1 MEENPKINI
10 YLNRA
15 AFGLLLALVPAVALF
30 FSTEGEFVIGKELV
44 ARIAIYSSLFLF
56 LVSVGFSKFPAFAR
70 FQIFPDALI
79 FLAGFIPSLIAALDH
94 RRAFISWLGFLDGVV
109 LYFLVIGLVDSR
121 KRKNIFIMAF
131 YLSALLVSVGGILQV
146 LNVVPLGYDLFRK
159 GDPGSSLG
167 LSNFAAEY
175 LLLCLPLL
183 FVWAVPAEEKDHGLL
198 TLVKFLGIVVIGLYF
213 LLTQNRGAMAG
224 MAVAGVFFAIVMLR
238 SWVRFRDQGGT
249 RLKPVL
255 IGTALVLAVSGVFLF
270 LTPAGSRVV
279 KKSLSSLNFH
289 DPSIRFRFL
298 AWESSLKMFKDNTFF
313 GVGLANYP
321 LSLPKY
327 QTADLD
333 RMAEQTGTTVDN
345 PHNEFLFFLS
355 ETGLVGFFFWLVFL
369 FSVFLFSFREL
380 KRSRNFSERIFA
392 GGILAGFWGFLANSF
407 FAFNFHLPASSLAF
421 FGLVGLMEAESRLR
435 QEVIPLLK
443 VEPAGAVSPKGWK
456 ILGKKHSRIAIF
468 AVSILVLI
476 SGLIWV
482 RATWLE
488 YDGRLAFLRGMRAAG
503 QGNIDDSLPYFN
515 RAIQRDPHNYI
526 YYYNRSISY
535 GFLGMQNETEED
547 LLKTL
552 SLHPNMVSALYD
564 LGAMRTS
571 EGRYQ
576 EAEEPLELA
585 LALNPSLYFEIGV
598 HLSQVYLNLGDLSR
612 AQEIGA
618 RLVEIRDDSFL
629 SHFLLANAYY
639 FSRDYPSATREYFET
654 IKLNPNF
661 ADGFKNLGLSLLQE
675 ERAKE
680 ALAIYE
686 NATGKWPERAELW
699 YYLGCALAEDGRKAE
714 AEKQLQQAFSLDSG
728 LKERARQEPILIK
741 KGIKIVR

>member
-1 MEENPKINI
+1 MNEYSRIQK

-15 AFGLLLALVPAVALF
+15 AFGLILAAVLAVPLF
-30 FSTEGEFVIGKELV
+30 FSTEGEYVIGKEVV

-56 LVSVGFSKFPAFAR
+56 LASVGFSKFPAFAR
-70 FQIFPDALI
+70 FQILPDALI
-79 FLAGFIPSLIAALDH
+79 LLAGFIPSIIAALDH

-121 KRKNIFIMAF
+121 ARKSIFILAF
-131 YLSALLVSVGGILQV
+131 YLSALLVSIGGILQV
-146 LNVVPLGYDLFRK
+146 LKVLPLGYDLFHK

-183 FVWAVPAEEKDHGLL
+183 FVWAVPAGEKGGWL
-198 TLVKFLGIVVIGLYF
+198 TALAKLLGIVIIGLYF
-213 LLTQNRGAMAG
+213 LLAQNRGAVVG
-224 MAVAGVFFAIVMLR
+224 MAVAGSFFAIVLIQ
-238 SWVRFRDQGGT
+238 SWLRFRAQEGVK
-249 RLKPVL
+249 LKPVL
-255 IGTALVLAVSGVFLF
+255 VGAALVLVVSGAFLF

-279 KKSLSSLNFH
+279 DKSLSSFNFN

-298 AWESSLKMFKDNTFF
+298 AWKSSLNMFKDNAFF
-313 GVGLANYP
+313 GVGLANFP

-345 PHNEFLFFLS
+345 PHNEFILFLS
-355 ETGLVGFFFWLVFL
+355 ETGLVGFICWLIFL
-369 FSVFLFSFREL
+369 TSVFLFGFREL
-380 KRSRNFSERIFA
+380 KQSRNFTEMIFA
-392 GGILAGFWGFLANSF
+392 GGMFAGFWGFLANSL
-407 FAFNFHLPASSLAF
+407 FAFNFHVPASSLAF
-421 FGLVGLMEAESRLR
+421 FGLVGLLEAESRLR
-435 QEVIPLLK
+435 QGMMPLLEVK
-443 VEPAGAVSPKGWK
+443 PAGAVSPKGWK
-456 ILGKKHSRIAIF
+456 ILENKRSRIGIF
-468 AVSILVLI
+468 VISALVLF

-482 RATWLE
+482 RVTWLE
-488 YDGRLAFLRGMRAAG
+488 YGGRLAFLRGMQAAG
-503 QGNIDDSLPYFN
+503 QGNIEDSLPHFN

-552 SLHPNMVSALYD
+552 NLHPNMVSALYD

-571 EGRYQ
+571 EGRYKQ
-576 EAEEPLELA
+576 AEEPLSQA

-598 HLSQVYLNLGDLSR
+598 HLAQVYLNLGDLAR
-612 AQEIGA
+612 AQEIGT
-618 RLVEIRDDSFL
+618 RLVELRDDSYL
-629 SHFLLANAYY
+629 SHFLLANSYY
-639 FSRDYPSATREYFET
+639 FSRDYPSATKEYFET

-661 ADGFKNLGLSLLQE
+661 TDGFKNLGLSLLQE
-675 ERAKE
+675 GRVKE
-680 ALAIYE
+680 AVAIYE
-686 NATGKWPERAELW
+686 NASAEWPEKAELW
-699 YYLGCALAEDGRKAE
+699 YYLGCAYAEDGRQLE
-714 AEKQLQQAFSLDSG
+714 AEKSIQKAFALDVS

-741 KGIKIVR
+741 NKIKLGK

>member
-1 MEENPKINI
+1 MDK
-10 YLNRA
+10 YSKYANRA
-15 AFGLLLALVPAVALF
+15 VFGLLLVLVPAVSLF
-30 FSTEGEFVIGKELV
+30 FSTEGEFVIGKEVV

-56 LVSVGFSKFPAFAR
+56 LASVGFSKYPAFAR

-121 KRKNIFIMAF
+121 KRKNIFISAF
-131 YLSALLVSVGGILQV
+131 YLSALLVSIGGILQI
-146 LNVVPLGYDLFRK
+146 LNVLPLGYDLFHK

-175 LLLCLPLL
+175 LLVCLPLL
-183 FVWAVPAEEKDHGLL
+183 FVWAVPAEEKGNRLL
-198 TLVKFLGIVVIGLYF
+198 TLAKLLGIVIIGLYF
-213 LLTQNRGAMAG
+213 LLTQNRGAVAG
-224 MAVAGVFFAIVMLR
+224 MAVAGVFFAIVLLR
-238 SWVRFRDQGGT
+238 SWLRFRNQDRA
-249 RLKPVL
+249 RLQPVL
-255 IGTALVLAVSGVFLF
+255 VGAALVLVVSGAFLF

-279 KKSLSSLNFH
+279 KKSLSSFSFN

-298 AWESSLKMFKDNTFF
+298 AWKSSLNMIKDNTFF
-313 GVGLANYP
+313 GVGLGNYS
-321 LSLPKY
+321 LSLPQY

-333 RMAEQTGTTVDN
+333 RMAEQTGTTIDN

-355 ETGLVGFFFWLVFL
+355 ETGLVGFICWLVFL
-369 FSVFLFSFREL
+369 ISVFLFSFREL
-380 KRSRNFSERIFA
+380 KRSRNFGEMIFTGGLFA
-392 GGILAGFWGFLANSF
+392 GLWGFLVNSL
-407 FAFNFHLPASSLAF
+407 FAFNFHLPSSSLAF

-435 QEVIPLLK
+435 QEVIPLLQ

-456 ILGKKHSRIAIF
+456 ILGEKRSRIVIF
-468 AVSILVLI
+468 IVSILVI
-476 SGLIWV
+476 FFGLIWV
-482 RATWLE
+482 RSTWLE
-488 YDGRLAFLRGMRAAG
+488 YEGRLAFLRGMRAAG
-503 QGNIDDSLPYFN
+503 QGNIDDSLPHFN

-535 GFLGMQNETEED
+535 GFLGMQNKTEED

-571 EGRYQ
+571 EGRYR
-576 EAEEPLELA
+576 EAEEPLERA

-598 HLSQVYLNLGDLSR
+598 HLAQVYLNLGDLSR
-612 AQEIGA
+612 AQKIGT

-629 SHFLLANAYY
+629 SHFLLANSFY

-654 IKLNPNF
+654 IKLNPSF

-675 ERAKE
+675 GRGQE

-686 NATGKWPERAELW
+686 NATAKWPERAELW
-699 YYLGCALAEDGRKAE
+699 YYLGCAYAEDGRKAE
-714 AEKQLQQAFSLDSG
+714 AEKTLQQAFTLDSA
-728 LKERARQEPILIK
+728 LKERAQQEPILIK
-741 KGIKIVR
+741 NKIKLEK